1 MKFLGGFN
9 FEAKERKIGN
19 VAYVTSVSFKSNES
33 KCLFRLKVVI
43 YIFVYRNSIL
53 GDICQKMSKYIK
65 LFLHGK
71 GSCHPGWSPHPGGW
85 AGLLLDLK
93 YVIQHRCNILVY

>member
-43 YIFVYRNSIL
+43 YIFVFVYRNSIL
-53 GDICQKMSKYIK
+53 GDICQNISNYSSMVRGRVI
-65 LFLHGK
+65 
-71 GSCHPGWSPHPGGW
+71 P
-85 AGLLLDLK
+85 AGAL
-93 YVIQHRCNILVY
+93 ILAAGRGYYLI